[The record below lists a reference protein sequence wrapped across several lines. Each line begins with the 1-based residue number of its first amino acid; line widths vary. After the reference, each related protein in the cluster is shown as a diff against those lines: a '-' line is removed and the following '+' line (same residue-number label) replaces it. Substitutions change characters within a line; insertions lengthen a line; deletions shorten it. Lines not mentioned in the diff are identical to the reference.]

1 MAWVTKTD
9 NGRWKGRYRTMAGR
23 TRSRTFDRKADAE
36 RWLRSELSRRDR
48 GAWVDPAFGKVRFD
62 EWAARM
68 MASRAHLRESTRV
81 RDVTV
86 LQSLVLPQFGT
97 ATLSSIAPDDVRA
110 WVSELT
116 AAGYASSTVAKAY
129 QLLSVV
135 MSAAV
140 NDGLIASSPC
150 RGVKLPRLEEDAPRA
165 LTAKKMHR
173 LADTIDPH
181 HRVLILTAAFTGLRF
196 GELAALRVANLDL
209 LRSRLTVSHTLSE
222 VQGVIIEGPPKTK
235 ASLRT
240 LTLSA
245 TIVDELARHLAG
257 GTDPDRYVFLA
268 PSGGPLRRS
277 NFRHRVWLPAV
288 KAAGLEGFTF
298 HGLRH
303 TAATLM
309 VSSGVHPRVIAARLG
324 HSSVR
329 TVLDV
334 YTRSTPD
341 LDEAAAAALDDVL
354 TRPTAPSP
362 RPEAVGEVIHLD
374 S

>member
-1 MAWVTKTD
+1 MAWVTKTEG
-9 NGRWKGRYRTMAGR
+9 GRWKGRYRTMAGR

-48 GAWVDPAFGKVRFD
+48 GAWVDPALGKVRFD
-62 EWAARM
+62 EWAERV

-81 RDVTV
+81 RDVAV
-86 LQSLVLPQFGT
+86 FQSLVLPQFGT
-97 ATLSSIAPDDVRA
+97 ASLSGIAPDDVRA

-116 AAGYASSTVAKAY
+116 AAGYASATVAKGY

-135 MSAAV
+135 MRAAV
-140 NDGLIASSPC
+140 NDGLIAVSPC
-150 RGVKLPRLEEDAPRA
+150 RGVKLPRLERDEPRT
-165 LTAKKMHR
+165 LTAEEVHR

-181 HRVLILTAAFTGLRF
+181 HRVLILAAAFTGLRF

-245 TIVDELARHLAG
+245 TLVEELARHLAG
-257 GTDPDRYVFLA
+257 GTDPDRYVFAA
-268 PSGGPLRRS
+268 PYGGPLRRS

-288 KAAGLEGFTF
+288 EAARLEGFTF

-309 VSSGVHPRVIAARLG
+309 VSAGVHPRVIAVRLG

-341 LDEAAAAALDDVL
+341 LDEAAATALDDVL
-354 TRPTAPSP
+354 ARPTAPSP
-362 RPEAVGEVIHLD
+362 RPEALSEVIRLD

>member
-23 TRSRTFDRKADAE
+23 TRSRTFDRKADAD

-48 GAWVDPAFGKVRFD
+48 GAWVDPALGKVRFD
-62 EWAARM
+62 EWAERV
-68 MASRAHLRESTRV
+68 MAGRAHLRESTRV
-81 RDVTV
+81 RDVAV
-86 LQSLVLPQFGT
+86 FQSLVLPQFGN
-97 ATLSSIAPDDVRA
+97 ATLSGIAPDDVRA

-140 NDGLIASSPC
+140 NDGLTAVSPC
-150 RGVKLPRLEEDAPRA
+150 RGVKLPRLERDVPRT
-165 LTAKKMHR
+165 LTAEEVHR

-181 HRVLILTAAFTGLRF
+181 HRVLILAAAFTGLRF
-196 GELAALRVANLDL
+196 GELAALRVASLDL

-257 GTDPDRYVFLA
+257 GTDPDRYVFPA

-277 NFRHRVWLPAV
+277 NFRHRVWLHAV

-341 LDEAAAAALDDVL
+341 LDEAAAAALDEVL

>member
-1 MAWVTKTD
+1 
-9 NGRWKGRYRTMAGR
+9 MAGR
-23 TRSRTFDRKADAE
+23 TRSRTFDRKAGAE

-48 GAWVDPAFGKVRFD
+48 GAWVDPALGKIRFD
-62 EWAARM
+62 EWAERV

-81 RDVTV
+81 RDVAV
-86 LQSLVLPQFGT
+86 FQNLVLTQFGT
-97 ATLSSIAPDDVRA
+97 ATLSGIAPDDVRA

-116 AAGYASSTVAKAY
+116 AAGYAASTVAKAY
-129 QLLSVV
+129 QLLSIV
-135 MSAAV
+135 MRAAV
-140 NDGLIASSPC
+140 NDGLLAASPC
-150 RGVKLPRLEEDAPRA
+150 RGVKLPRLEGDAPRT
-165 LTAKKMHR
+165 LTAEEVHR
-173 LADTIDPH
+173 LADAIDPH
-181 HRVLILTAAFTGLRF
+181 HRVLILAAAFTGLRF
-196 GELAALRVANLDL
+196 GELAALRVANLDF
-209 LRSRLTVSHTLSE
+209 LRSRLTVRHTLSK
-222 VQGVIIEGPPKTK
+222 VRGVIIEGPPKTK

-245 TIVDELARHLAG
+245 SLVDELARHLAG
-257 GTDPDRYVFLA
+257 STDPDRYVFPA
-268 PSGGPLRRS
+268 PYSGPLRRS
-277 NFRHRVWLPAV
+277 NFRRRVWLPAV
-288 KAAGLEGFTF
+288 EAAGLEGFTF

-341 LDEAAAAALDDVL
+341 LDEAAATALDDVL
-354 TRPTAPSP
+354 ARPTAPSP
-362 RPEAVGEVIHLD
+362 RPEVLGDVIRLG